1 MAKKR
6 KGKKRGR
13 KRLHSMHKSGF
24 AGPVRKRG
32 RPTGTKKRKKA
43 SKKKRSSGGKIP
55 EKVIRKFA
63 NKLKK
68 NKRAADIY
76 RDVLGC

>member
-1 MAKKR
+1 MAKKKKR
-6 KGKKRGR
+6 GKKRGR
-13 KRLHSMHKSGF
+13 KRLHSMHKAGF

-32 RPTGTKKRKKA
+32 RPTGKKKRKA
-43 SKKKRSSGGKIP
+43 SKKKRSSAGKIP

>member
-43 SKKKRSSGGKIP
+43 KKKHSSGKIP
-55 EKVIRKFA
+55 ETVIRKFA